1 MPVSECTVSIEQDIL
16 PNNTHSGSHEWLA
29 TVYIVGD
36 EVQDVEDR
44 LDIRLEH
51 GGYISSAP
59 YIHRWPG

>member
-1 MPVSECTVSIEQDIL
+1 MPVSRCNVNIGRDIL

-29 TVYIVGD
+29 AVYIVGD

-44 LDIRLEH
+44 LDIRLKH

-59 YIHRWPG
+59 